1 MSPPPPPPPPA
12 PLPSSRSMFP
22 AVENATHVEAW
33 PPQNEQISGWYDWTQ
48 STVQMYKALAA
59 TAASSAENK
68 KNDDNNND
76 ESGGLL
82 LVVPA
87 PFQRERQKLDYTYH
101 SRLIYSR
108 LVFQDSILDQIR
120 NGVANNKTI
129 TTTNN
134 STSNINDADRT
145 RRQQRQRPWL
155 IFTAGPMGVGKG
167 YVLAQLK
174 QMKVLDASDYLWIDP
189 DMIKTTLPEMAGY
202 DITMAAT
209 LLHAESAIMADV
221 LFEHALSYSY
231 DTMVDGS
238 LRNVSY
244 YQQLLSRI
252 RHDYAHYRIAIIH
265 VTAAPETI
273 RRRALLRSGRTVPT
287 ALVDESIRQVPNS
300 VQALT
305 PLVDAVH
312 VIRNDD
318 NDDDS
323 SGTRRRRRRLQ
334 LEKSVLLIRQ
344 REDVTGKMSIPAATM
359 VEIKN
364 PSWETFARSWQEE
377 SHLSREEDEEENE
390 NEPERHPP
398 PIDVAMDD
406 TFDCPDLHQIAA
418 AIWQKSYPN
427 FCPRCTICTDRQC
440 GICRHGRHRCACQ
453 QCGVKINE

>member
-1 MSPPPPPPPPA
+1 MSHPPPPPS
-12 PLPSSRSMFP
+12 LLFP

-33 PPQNEQISGWYDWTQ
+33 PPYNEQISGWYDWTQ
-48 STVQMYKALAA
+48 STVQMYKALAS
-59 TAASSAENK
+59 TDN
-68 KNDDNNND
+68 KNDND
-76 ESGGLL
+76 ERGGLQ
-82 LVVPA
+82 VVPA

-108 LVFQDSILDQIR
+108 LVFQDSILNQIR
-120 NGVANNKTI
+120 NGVLANNKTI
-129 TTTNN
+129 TTNSSSAIMTENNTN
-134 STSNINDADRT
+134 RT
-145 RRQQRQRPWL
+145 RQRPWL

-174 QMKVLDASDYLWIDP
+174 QMKVLDASEYLWIDP

-244 YQQLLSRI
+244 YQQLLLRI
-252 RHDYAHYRIAIIH
+252 RRDYAHYRIAIIH
-265 VTAAPETI
+265 VTAAPATI

-300 VQALT
+300 VDALT

-318 NDDDS
+318 NNDDDS
-323 SGTRRRRRRLQ
+323 SGTRRRRRLQ
-334 LEKSVLLIRQ
+334 LEKSILLIRQ
-344 REDVTGKMSIPAATM
+344 REDVTAEMSTPTAATM

-377 SHLSREEDEEENE
+377 SHLSREEEDEEDENE

-418 AIWQKSYPN
+418 AIWQNSYPN

-453 QCGVKINE
+453 QCAVVVVKHE